1 MTTAYQHLYINGQW
15 TAPNSDRQIR
25 VVNPANG
32 ELFATVPSA
41 DHHDIDAALH
51 AAKEAFASWSATT
64 AAYRAGLI
72 HAIADGMEA
81 RKDELIDAVI
91 GSMGCPIALADELQ
105 VQGSIDAFRSFAELA
120 GHMDD
125 SETFDN
131 YITVKE
137 PVGVCVLI
145 NPWNYPLSQLVGKL
159 GPALAAG
166 CTVILKPAE
175 QTPVQD
181 LILADIIHNAGV
193 PAGVVNVL
201 TAVGAD
207 IGEYLCS
214 HKDVDMVSFT
224 GSTVAGIKVAQ
235 AAAPGVKRVCQE
247 LGGKSPYIIA
257 PGADL
262 AAAVRY
268 GVEDVMINAGQT
280 CCALT
285 RMLVPA
291 GQLEAA
297 ERIAAEVAAEWQPGN
312 PRHPDTMMGPLSS
325 HAQQSRVQQYIEL
338 GINEGARL
346 VCGNEPLDAALSDGA
361 YVAPTIFSA
370 VTNTMTIAR
379 EEIFGP
385 VLCIM
390 PYDTLEEAIT
400 IANDTPYGLSSGVFA
415 KDADEAKQIARRI
428 RAGQCYIQGALFNT
442 DAPFGGYKQSGN
454 GREWGLTGLHEY
466 TETKALII

>member
-1 MTTAYQHLYINGQW
+1 MTAAYQQLYINGQW
-15 TAPNSDRQIR
+15 ISPHSDSQIR

-32 ELFATVPSA
+32 ELYATVPSA
-41 DHHDIDAALH
+41 NTDDIDAAIH
-51 AAKEAFASWSATT
+51 AAKAAFPRWSATP
-64 AAYRAGLI
+64 AKYRADLI
-72 HAIADGMEA
+72 NTIADGMQA
-81 RKDELIDAVI
+81 RKDELIDAI
-91 GSMGCPIALADELQ
+91 IHSMGCPAALADELQ
-105 VQGSIDAFRSFAELA
+105 VQGSIDAFRSFASLTQ
-120 GHMDD
+120 HMDD
-125 SETFDN
+125 TDTHDN
-131 YITVKE
+131 FITMKE
-137 PVGVCVLI
+137 AVGVCVLI

-166 CTVILKPAE
+166 CTAILKPAE

-181 LILADIIHNAGV
+181 LILADIIHQAGV

-207 IGEYLCS
+207 VGEYLCS

-224 GSTVAGIKVAQ
+224 GSTLAGVKVAQ

-291 GQLEAA
+291 TELETV
-297 ERIAAEVAAEWQPGN
+297 ERIAAEAASEWRPGN
-312 PRHPDTMMGPLSS
+312 PKEQQTMMGPLSS
-325 HAQQSRVQQYIEL
+325 HAQQARVKHYIEQ
-338 GINEGARL
+338 GIKEGARMI
-346 VCGNEPLDAALSDGA
+346 CGGEPLDDSLLDGA
-361 YVAPTIFSA
+361 YVAPTIFSD
-370 VTNTMTIAR
+370 VTNDMTIAR

-390 PYDTLEEAIT
+390 PYDTLEEAIA
-400 IANDTPYGLSSGVFA
+400 IANDTPYGLSSGVYG
-415 KDADEAKQIARRI
+415 KDTDEAKQIARHI

-454 GREWGLTGLHEY
+454 GREWGLSGLHEY